1 VQNRLI
7 GSFKLPAVLLTFA
20 VTTLSE
26 STLGRRLATTHRPD
40 SKLAAYWG

>member
-1 VQNRLI
+1 MQNRLI

-26 STLGRRLATTHRPD
+26 STLGRLRALSYYTSP
-40 SKLAAYWG
+40 G